1 MKGMSHKPGKDERDE
16 EEGQRE
22 RRARGSREE
31 RARTGSLREERER
44 AETGRTQSRVGP
56 LPPSVI
62 AAHMMEDWIPHGR
75 FDISSVV
82 FIQTGARA
90 AVVATN
96 L

>member
-1 MKGMSHKPGKDERDE
+1 MKQTQRDERGRERGE
-16 EEGQRE
+16 EEEEEKEKEEEAKRE
-22 RRARGSREE
+22 RK
-31 RARTGSLREERER
+31 
-44 AETGRTQSRVGP
+44 GRDRDKEPNQGLAP

-75 FDISSVV
+75 FDISSIV